1 MGGSRECGKERLRKE
16 LLMTI
21 RRQHYED
28 RGTGMKFR
36 IVGMVLFSVFV
47 LGALPTGA
55 DAQGIGRRSQVL
67 QQAVPI
73 APEPVSPVE
82 QLQDNLI
89 RAGVVDPS
97 TVPRLRPI
105 GVTGPGRPGTFRT
118 GDTTLPIGV
127 TGPGRPGTFRPG
139 DTTLPIGVS
148 GPGRPGRMPGQNQ
161 TAPPG
166 KCGGG

>member
-1 MGGSRECGKERLRKE
+1 
-16 LLMTI
+16 
-21 RRQHYED
+21 
-28 RGTGMKFR
+28 MKLWILGVALSAF
-36 IVGMVLFSVFV
+36 FV
-47 LGALPTGA
+47 VATLPHGA

-67 QQAVPI
+67 QQSAPI

-166 KCGGG
+166 KCDGG